1 MEFFW
6 GRLWVR
12 MLQQDFRNFLRAAEW
27 WMINVCF
34 WQIIN
39 QSALA
44 LILTISTSMTRT
56 QFHAAN
62 YSVKLNWN
70 ATFCFREQ
78 IESNQISFTSCGKLS
93 LSWTERC
100 KTNHWSEDGRYSQ
113 ECSSDWSSLLPHC
126 SIGSQLMLKIWLAAN
141 L

>member
-6 GRLWVR
+6 DRLWVR

-100 KTNHWSEDGRYSQ
+100 KTKFRYQSLKWRWEVQTRMLIGLVMVIITSLIVQSGRS
-113 ECSSDWSSLLPHC
+113 
-126 SIGSQLMLKIWLAAN
+126 
-141 L
+141 